1 MVWCCK
7 VADICYFTDTF
18 GKHSLEILVVEPQSY
33 HWVMSFLR
41 GKIPFSQM
49 DATFMADQLQVLH
62 SKYSSVVTSRL
73 IVREVKSAAI
83 ISDFSDPEQGW
94 RGDIREHFCAPSK
107 AHSWLFRRCIFLK
120 SWKCFLGLCCTVSR
134 WNCQCSTARQET
146 DTLVSAIG
154 QHIPF
159 PFSIKSKRNKYAS
172 LAHADTEHCVHCRII
187 NGNVCCL
194 SLSNYRKVEARA
206 KLFFFFKGS

>member
-83 ISDFSDPEQGW
+83 IIYQTSVTQNKDGEVIFVNIFVPLQKRIHDFSEDA
-94 RGDIREHFCAPSK
+94 F
-107 AHSWLFRRCIFLK
+107 SW
-120 SWKCFLGLCCTVSR
+120 SHGNVFLGCVAQ
-134 WNCQCSTARQET
+134 WADETA
-146 DTLVSAIG
+146 SAVL
-154 QHIPF
+154 QDRKQTH
-159 PFSIKSKRNKYAS
+159 
-172 LAHADTEHCVHCRII
+172 
-187 NGNVCCL
+187 L
-194 SLSNYRKVEARA
+194 SLQ
-206 KLFFFFKGS
+206 